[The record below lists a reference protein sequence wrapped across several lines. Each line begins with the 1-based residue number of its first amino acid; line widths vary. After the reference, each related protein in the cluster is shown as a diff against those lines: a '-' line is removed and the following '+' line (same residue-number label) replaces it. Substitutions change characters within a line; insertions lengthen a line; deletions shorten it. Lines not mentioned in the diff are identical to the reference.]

1 MKKDMDEIKFQSGNI
16 VKALLRN
23 INDNF
28 KSVSFEIKRN
38 GDLQIQIVLYK
49 QTELE
54 GEYIDDMMVELS
66 ALQINDRVLV
76 PIVKIGGNHAPLE
89 NLVFQNRELD

>member
-1 MKKDMDEIKFQSGNI
+1 MDEIKFQSGNI
-16 VKALLRN
+16 ANALIRN

-28 KSVSFEIKRN
+28 KNVSFEIKGNR
-38 GDLQIQIVLYK
+38 DLQVQIVLYK

-54 GEYIDDMMVELS
+54 EEYIDDMMVELS
-66 ALQINDRVLV
+66 ALQIDDRVLE
-76 PIVKIGGNHAPLE
+76 PIVKIERNHAPLE

>member
-1 MKKDMDEIKFQSGNI
+1 MKKDMDEIRFQSGNI
-16 VKALLRN
+16 VEALLRN

-38 GDLQIQIVLYK
+38 GDLQVQIVLYK

-54 GEYIDDMMVELS
+54 EEYIDDMMVELS
-66 ALQINDRVLV
+66 ALQINDRVLE
-76 PIVKIGGNHAPLE
+76 PIVKIGENHAPLE